1 MKNKLNEEQQKR
13 FNEKFRTGA
22 ENNLEMY
29 DDSLGANCFS
39 NAGIA
44 PLARYLADEIARVK
58 GEIINRL
65 EYLIKCD
72 KCDGIG
78 AYSSPSDFG
87 PCSDCEGTGVYI
99 DGCFDDVLALLKR
112 EKENNEK

>member
-44 PLARYLADEIARVK
+44 PLARYLADEIARAREDSARGFLDYMNDKELWNSHWDKV
-58 GEIINRL
+58 EIISRV
-65 EYLIKCD
+65 EDYVK
-72 KCDGIG
+72 K
-78 AYSSPSDFG
+78 
-87 PCSDCEGTGVYI
+87 
-99 DGCFDDVLALLKR
+99 LK
-112 EKENNEK
+112 E

>member
-44 PLARYLADEIARVK
+44 PLARYLADEIASAMEEDRNSFIGFVFRCTQPDK
-58 GEIINRL
+58 GDLFDVIDDL
-65 EYLIKCD
+65 MSEYT
-72 KCDGIG
+72 
-78 AYSSPSDFG
+78 SS
-87 PCSDCEGTGVYI
+87 
-99 DGCFDDVLALLKR
+99 K
-112 EKENNEK
+112 EKND